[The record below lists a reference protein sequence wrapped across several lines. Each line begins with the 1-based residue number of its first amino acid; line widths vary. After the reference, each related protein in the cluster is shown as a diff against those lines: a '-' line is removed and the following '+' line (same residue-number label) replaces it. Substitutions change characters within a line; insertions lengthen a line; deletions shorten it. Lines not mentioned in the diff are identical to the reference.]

1 MTQDNKYENGFGVIA
16 AIAIVAVLAVGGFVT
31 YRVVQNS
38 QVQVE
43 VEEQEQMDESEKTV
57 AEVRA
62 DVVSTLNDVRSDLVL
77 SAQASVD
84 TAVLALTDLSARVD
98 EAVLAV
104 EGQARAELV
113 ALKLEV
119 ERLKARLQS
128 RGGGSSASADVAT
141 ESEIEAEFDSIIEDI
156 QADLEADG
164 GADVM
169 VEDDSMTEDEDST
182 SEDDSSTED
191 EGSTE
196 AEADGSAEV
205 EAEATVESSY

>member
-1 MTQDNKYENGFGVIA
+1 MTQDNKYERGIGVIA
-16 AIAIVAVLAVGGFVT
+16 AIAIVAVLAVGGFAT

-62 DVVSTLNDVRSDLVL
+62 DVVSTLLDVRADLVL

-84 TAVLALTDLSARVD
+84 TAVLALTDLSARID

-113 ALKLEV
+113 VLKTEIQELRAQIEAKSETVSADIESFVDEV
-119 ERLKARLQS
+119 EA
-128 RGGGSSASADVAT
+128 
-141 ESEIEAEFDSIIEDI
+141 DI
-156 QADLEADG
+156 QAEL
-164 GADVM
+164 GADIM
-169 VEDDSMTEDEDST
+169 IDGDSTTEDEDSV
-182 SEDDSSTED
+182 ENGDDSVGVD
-191 EGSTE
+191 
-196 AEADGSAEV
+196 AEAN
-205 EAEATVESSY
+205 ATVESSY